1 MKHMLRSA
9 SLCAV
14 CYVLIDTACI
24 VCGRV
29 CVTSICPS
37 IDRCSSVWRFAA
49 VARRAG
55 DINRQQ
61 QWRAPHSSTVFS
73 SKCEHCHVVSCC
85 RKLNTDLL
93 IQDQP
98 PSPPHNTTQV
108 DARGRAWWV
117 VTLTQS
123 SGVWHRRYQT
133 CWITIRDAILTCA
146 RKPTWVSL
154 IYRTEPTTKK
164 CKNRK
169 N

>member
-1 MKHMLRSA
+1 MLRSA

-37 IDRCSSVWRFAA
+37 IDRCSSVWRVAA

-73 SKCEHCHVVSCC
+73 SKCEQCHVVSCR

-98 PSPPHNTTQV
+98 PSPPAQHNASGCTWPCVVSGDV
-108 DARGRAWWV
+108 DTIQRCVAP
-117 VTLTQS
+117 TLSNMLNYDTRCYFNVRSKADMSQLNLPH
-123 SGVWHRRYQT
+123 GT
-133 CWITIRDAILTCA
+133 D
-146 RKPTWVSL
+146 
-154 IYRTEPTTKK
+154 
-164 CKNRK
+164 N
-169 N
+169 